1 MGRGKDL
8 EVRAEYIKGNELL
21 RNLVGECW
29 EIKLLSND
37 EWSGK
42 PNEEFI
48 TNTKDNRKP
57 L

>member
-8 EVRAEYIKGNELL
+8 EVRAEYMKGNELL
-21 RNLVGECW
+21 RNLGGECW

-42 PNEEFI
+42 PNEDFI
-48 TNTKDNRKP
+48 TDTKDNRKP